1 MNAGV
6 PVNSNQWIYG
16 SPYYYYLINGKW
28 VLSGKR
34 ALKHIQL
41 AVIQNRIGIS
51 RIFVRSREGDHL
63 LKSVGNGIQTIL
75 SGKNGPTIS
84 SERV

>member
-1 MNAGV
+1 MENKC
-6 PVNSNQWIYG
+6 
-16 SPYYYYLINGKW
+16 L
-28 VLSGKR
+28 LSGKR
-34 ALKHIQL
+34 ALKHMQL

-51 RIFVRSREGDHL
+51 RILVRPREGYHL
-63 LKSVGNGIQTIL
+63 LKSVGNGMQTIL